1 MYGDDVTYPPQGQP
15 PHGQRPRQPHHGHPQ
30 QRGHYPPPQGYPQQ
44 PPAYGQ
50 VQPPHYAA
58 GYPEPP
64 APRRN
69 GSALAMAAIA
79 VAVVTLLGVAVVAT
93 VLVLGPTA
101 PSAGSSDSVEVAAVD
116 LPVRE
121 QNEAGV
127 RAAAQEAFDLYS
139 AGSYGEFWDRWGAQS
154 QSLMSRDDYLSLHT
168 QCPQAAQGIRFTIN
182 AVTINGTTAKVNVSR
197 LIATTSFD
205 FIYEGETWRYVL
217 PAEQQQQ
224 YKSKNVDQ
232 IVQEKKASNLCGGGL
247 DSLKLTPVP
256 VPSSATQAPATQPPA
271 AQEQTALVAKV
282 GESLT
287 VKGLKPGVEVAVT
300 LNRVI
305 DNATSNN
312 QYVKPKDG
320 GRYVAVELTL
330 KNVGSEVYTDSPIV
344 GGALIDAEGQQHR
357 PTFAEVTE
365 GTVFGGSVTVNRG
378 DTRKGLIVFEVP
390 AAAKAAKLQFGVGWG
405 QQKGEWMLS

>member
-1 MYGDDVTYPPQGQP
+1 VTYPPQGQQ
-15 PHGQRPRQPHHGHPQ
+15 PHGQRPRQPYNGQPPQHGQYRHTQ
-30 QRGHYPPPQGYPQQ
+30 GYPQGYPQQ
-44 PPAYGQ
+44 PTAYGQ

-58 GYPEPP
+58 GYRHQPTPQ
-64 APRRN
+64 RRG
-69 GSALAMAAIA
+69 GSALAVAAIA
-79 VAVVTLLGVAVVAT
+79 LAVVTLLGVAIVT
-93 VLVLGPTA
+93 TLLVLDPTT
-101 PSAGSSDSVEVAAVD
+101 PTAGSSDSVEVAAVD
-116 LPVRE
+116 LPARE
-121 QNEAGV
+121 QDEAGV
-127 RAAAQEAFDLYS
+127 RAAAQEAFDLYA
-139 AGSYGEFWDRWGAQS
+139 AGSYGEFWDRWWTQS
-154 QSLMSRDDYLSLHT
+154 QALMSRDDYLSLLT

-182 AVTINGTTAKVNVSR
+182 SVTINGTTAKVNVSR

-205 FIYEGETWRYVL
+205 FIYEGDTWRYAL

-256 VPSSATQAPATQPPA
+256 MPPSATQTPAIQPPA
-271 AQEQTALVAKV
+271 AQEQPAPVAKV

-287 VKGLKPGVEVAVT
+287 LKGLRPGVEVAVS

-312 QYVKPKDG
+312 PYVKPKDG
-320 GRYVAVELTL
+320 NRYVAVELTV
-330 KNVGSEVYTDSPIV
+330 KNVGQEVYTDSPIV

-365 GTVFGGSVTVNRG
+365 GTSFGGSVTVNRG
-378 DTRKGLIVFEVP
+378 DTRKGLIVFELP
-390 AAAKAAKLQFGVGWG
+390 AAAKAAKLQFGVMFG
-405 QQKGEWMLS
+405 QQKGEWTLS